1 MVSVLRVVPWLRF
14 AAPAVAGPAASCVTR
29 PSRICAPGPDT
40 PADDE
45 GRP

>member
-1 MVSVLRVVPWLRF
+1 MVSVLHVVPWLRF
-14 AAPAVAGPAASCVTR
+14 AAPVVAGRAASCGTP

-45 GRP
+45 GQP